1 MVDHMQIHDGIEG
14 LKHLPNGLVLSIGNF
29 DGLHRGHRKIIEL
42 AKTLRGPAGIA
53 IATFE
58 PHPLTVLRPGHAP
71 PRLTPLPLKIELLQE
86 AGVDHVAILPPT
98 SDILNLTAEAFW
110 QILRDDVQPAHIIE
124 GETFNFG
131 KNRGGNIDRLREW
144 SSTSAVR
151 LHIIDAVE
159 VPLLDLKVPAISS
172 SLIRWLVVC
181 GRVRDAA
188 ICLGK
193 PYTLQGLV
201 VKGFQRGRTIG
212 VPTANL
218 DCGEQ
223 LLPAE
228 GVYVGRCRVD
238 GVEYPAAVSIGR
250 LPTFD
255 EDELQIEAHL
265 IGYGGDLYGRTL
277 RVELIDWIRDQVKF
291 RGIEGLKLQLARDI
305 EWTKKRSSLDASRP
319 IAMVKTDH
327 PAMV

>member
-1 MVDHMQIHDGIEG
+1 MGETPKLQFMQIHDGIEG
-14 LKHLPNGLVLSIGNF
+14 LKHLPNGLALSFGNF
-29 DGLHRGHRKIIEL
+29 DGLHLGHRKIIEL
-42 AKTLRGPAGIA
+42 AKSLRSPAGIA

-71 PRLTPLPLKIELLQE
+71 PRLTPLPLKLELLKE
-86 AGVDHVAILPPT
+86 IGIDHVAILPPT
-98 SDILNLTAEAFW
+98 TSLLNLSAEEFW
-110 QILRDDVQPAHIIE
+110 RILCDDVRPAHLIE
-124 GETFNFG
+124 GHSFNFG

-144 SSTSAVR
+144 TDGSEVK
-151 LHIIDAVE
+151 LHIIDEVE
-159 VPLLDLKVPAISS
+159 VPLLDLKIAPVSS
-172 SLIRWLVVC
+172 SLIRWLIVG

-228 GVYVGRCRVD
+228 GVYAGRCKIKD
-238 GVEYPAAVSIGR
+238 TEYPAAISIGR
-250 LPTFD
+250 LPTFGD
-255 EDELQIEAHL
+255 DQLQIEAHL
-265 IGYGGDLYGRTL
+265 IGFTGDLYGQTL
-277 RVELIDWIRDQVKF
+277 HVELIDWIREQQKF
-291 RGIEGLKLQLARDI
+291 FGIDALKKQLAKDI
-305 EWTKKRSSLDASRP
+305 DWSKSRSGLDATRA
-319 IAMVKTDH
+319 IANII
-327 PAMV
+327 AE